1 MSKLTT
7 ILLVTILI
15 IVICACIVNSAR
27 LFCHKC
33 PEIQILYLP
42 RGALRSSNTRAM
54 VNKTTVPAA
63 SLTNAVPRALRTS
76 DAGNTGVHLFG
87 LDGMP
92 KSWVFVLKMGV
103 ARTNCVKFIHG
114 THTGYRCN
122 YFYADSDAP
131 RLVMVSN
138 PLIDDET
145 GPLYRTWMQ
154 CTTPSNGYM
163 SWNDENATI
172 HAGGSNPG
180 PISAH
185 SKGFIVYDEAGGVY
199 CNHSCP
205 NWPYNGRDA
214 GSFTSASWDES
225 APGLYTSLSQHFM
238 LISMDAATMDG
249 MAPVIQSV
257 SPDIY
262 IADSGLVSSATM
274 PLMTAFIA
282 NVNNKY
288 HNVVRDKC
296 IVPKQSRGTPAN
308 PPTLAQS
315 VRYDI
320 LVGGTPVTI
329 YGKSGCANY
338 DYYKYLADQGVC
350 DGHMTVWT
358 FCSPPC
364 ILDAEGVTQFNSKP
378 VASSTCI
385 DAAANNW
392 TTNHS
397 KLTVCDSPMSD
408 SIIAAGWN
416 HAPSQLARGSIFV
429 NFHAKEIA
437 DQLRC
442 MFAM

>member
-1 MSKLTT
+1 
-7 ILLVTILI
+7 
-15 IVICACIVNSAR
+15 
-27 LFCHKC
+27 
-33 PEIQILYLP
+33 
-42 RGALRSSNTRAM
+42 
-54 VNKTTVPAA
+54 
-63 SLTNAVPRALRTS
+63 
-76 DAGNTGVHLFG
+76 
-87 LDGMP
+87 
-92 KSWVFVLKMGV
+92 
-103 ARTNCVKFIHG
+103 
-114 THTGYRCN
+114 
-122 YFYADSDAP
+122 
-131 RLVMVSN
+131 
-138 PLIDDET
+138 
-145 GPLYRTWMQ
+145 
-154 CTTPSNGYM
+154 M

-172 HAGGSNPG
+172 HAGGTYPG

-225 APGLYTSLSQHFM
+225 APGLYTSLAQHFM

-262 IADSGLVSSATM
+262 IADSGSVSSATM

-282 NVNNKY
+282 NVNNGY
-288 HNVVRDKC
+288 SNVVRDKC
-296 IVPKQSRGTPAN
+296 IVPEQSRGTPAN
-308 PPTLAQS
+308 PPSLAQS
-315 VRYDI
+315 VQYDI

-338 DYYKYLADQGVC
+338 DYYKHLADQGVC

-364 ILDAEGVTQFNSKP
+364 ILDAEGVTQFYSKP

-392 TTNHS
+392 TSNHS

-416 HAPSQLARGSIFV
+416 HAPSQLIRGSIFV
-429 NFHAKEIA
+429 IFHAKEIA